1 MGQQIEQLA
10 GLVASTRWEDLPPSA
25 RHRTKLIL
33 LDSLGVILAGSQQPE
48 VKALAARLGQTAGS
62 GATVLGPGWMAIDP
76 ASAALLNGLAGR
88 AIELSEGVRG
98 LQAGIHVVPAVL
110 AVGEYYH
117 SSGRQILEALLCGY
131 EAAARLGLGFT
142 PRAFAHPN
150 GQISQLGSV
159 AAAARLCGLDADGI
173 SLAMRIA
180 TTSLMTPS
188 YTNTAAG
195 GTTLNLP
202 AGLSCLVATLA
213 PQMALAGY
221 HAQPDAIEEALGRMV
236 GTGFDPTVVATG
248 LGEDWEIEKNYFRLY
263 ACCNPIHPALDSLA
277 ETLAVLQPRP
287 EQIARIDA
295 ETFAFATVMCQQEPV
310 NYFASK
316 YSFPHAA
323 ATLIARGGLNFSR
336 MDESS
341 LTDPVIAALRHKVFM
356 SEDPHMTEQGPLLK
370 PARVTLTLTDGRQ
383 AVAEC
388 LNARRDVHPIDPE
401 PGVRAKFREL
411 AGTVLAADVVRDVE
425 EAVDHAE
432 TWSGVADLLDI
443 LRRPW

>member
-1 MGQQIEQLA
+1 
-10 GLVASTRWEDLPPSA
+10 
-25 RHRTKLIL
+25 
-33 LDSLGVILAGSQQPE
+33 
-48 VKALAARLGQTAGS
+48 
-62 GATVLGPGWMAIDP
+62 VLGPGWTVTDP
-76 ASAALLNGLAGR
+76 GSAALLNGLAGR
-88 AIELSEGVRG
+88 SIELSEGVRG
-98 LQAGIHVVPAVL
+98 LQTGIHVVPTVL
-110 AVGEYYH
+110 AVGEH
-117 SSGRQILEALLCGY
+117 RHATGRQILEAMLCGY
-131 EAAARLGLGFT
+131 EVAARLGLGFT

-150 GQISQLGSV
+150 GQISQLGAV
-159 AAAARLCGLDADGI
+159 AAAARLYGLDAAGI

-236 GTGFDPTVVATG
+236 GTGFDPSVVTPG
-248 LGEDWEIEKNYFRLY
+248 LGQDWQVLKNYFRFY

-277 ETLAVLQPRP
+277 NTLAVLQPRP

-295 ETFAFATVMCQQEPV
+295 ETFAFATVMCQQAPV

-336 MDESS
+336 LDESS
-341 LTDPVIAALRHKVFM
+341 LTDPVISELRRKVFM
-356 SEDPHMTEQGPLLK
+356 AEDPRMTELGPVLK

-388 LNARRDVHPIDPE
+388 RNARRDSQPTDPE
-401 PGVRAKFREL
+401 PGVREKFREL
-411 AGTVLAADVVRDVE
+411 AATLLAADVIGDVE
-425 EAVDHAE
+425 DAVNHAE
-432 TWSGVADLLDI
+432 TWEGVADLLDL
-443 LRRPW
+443 LRRS

>member
-10 GLVASTRWEDLPPSA
+10 GLVASIRWEDVPPA
-25 RHRTKLIL
+25 AQHRAKLIL
-33 LDSLGVILAGSQQPE
+33 LDTLGVILAGSQQPE
-48 VKALAARLGQTAGS
+48 VKALGARLGQTAGT
-62 GATVLGPGWMAIDP
+62 GATLLAPGWTVVDP

-98 LQAGIHVVPAVL
+98 LQTGIHVVPSIL
-110 AVGEYYH
+110 AVGEYRQ
-117 SSGRQILEALLCGY
+117 STGRQMLEALLCGY
-131 EAAARLGLGFT
+131 EVAARLGLGFT

-159 AAAARLCGLDADGI
+159 AAAARLYGLDADGV

-195 GTTLNLP
+195 ATTLNLP
-202 AGLSCLVATLA
+202 AGLSCLVGTLA

-236 GTGFDPTVVATG
+236 GTGFDPAVVADG
-248 LGEDWEIEKNYFRLY
+248 LGQDWQVLKNYFRFY

-277 ETLAVLQPRP
+277 DTLAILQPRP

-295 ETFAFATVMCQQEPV
+295 ETFAFATVMCQQEPL

-316 YSFPHAA
+316 YSYPHAA
-323 ATLIARGGLNFSR
+323 ATLIARGGLNYSR
-336 MDESS
+336 LDASS
-341 LTDPVIAALRHKVFM
+341 LTDPVIAGLRRKVFM
-356 SEDPHMTEQGPLLK
+356 AEDPRMTELGPGLR

-383 AVAEC
+383 VMAEC
-388 LNARRDVHPIDPE
+388 QNAKRDSHPSDPE

-411 AGTVLAADVVRDVE
+411 AATMLAADVILDVE
-425 EAVDHAE
+425 HAVDHAE
-432 TWSGVADLLDI
+432 TWTSVADLLDL
-443 LRRPW
+443 LRRPQ